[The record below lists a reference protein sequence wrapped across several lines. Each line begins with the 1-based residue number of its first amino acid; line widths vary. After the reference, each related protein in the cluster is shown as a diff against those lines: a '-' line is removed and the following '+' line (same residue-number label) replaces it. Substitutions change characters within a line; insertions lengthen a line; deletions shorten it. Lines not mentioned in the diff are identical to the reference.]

1 MQIQIGCTV
10 KPNCNMAKHTGV
22 CIARISPSAHLCHA
36 DHNGQSFVLFFFFIQ
51 KYQCL
56 LY

>member
-22 CIARISPSAHLCHA
+22 CIARISPSAYLCHA